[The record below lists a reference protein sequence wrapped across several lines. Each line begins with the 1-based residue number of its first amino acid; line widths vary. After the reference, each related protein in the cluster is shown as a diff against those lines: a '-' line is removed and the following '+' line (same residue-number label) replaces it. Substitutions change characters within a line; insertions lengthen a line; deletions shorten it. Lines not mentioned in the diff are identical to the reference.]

1 MQNGKVTRQLA
12 SFAPLLPDFFA
23 FCTEMALNG
32 IERRVH
38 CTHNISIATSRM
50 PIVPQASPR
59 ILLVEDTLSLAVVYQ
74 QYLIQAGYEVV
85 MAQCGQTALEVLQTQ
100 LVHLILLDLELPDM
114 DGMDILKQVTEQQL
128 PCAVVVITAHGSAD
142 VAVEAMRL
150 GAFDFLTKPF
160 DSKRLC
166 TTVHN
171 GLQHQQLRSLV
182 DQYRENFERQSFVG
196 FIGASM
202 PMQAVYRIIESA
214 APSKATVFI
223 TGESGTGKE
232 VCAEAIHKCSP
243 RKDQSFV
250 ALNCAAIPHDLMES
264 EIFGHMK
271 GAFTG
276 AVSDRKGA
284 ASLAD
289 GGTLFLDEI
298 CEMDLDL
305 QSKLLRFIQ
314 TGSFQKVGSGKT
326 ESVDV
331 RFVCATNRDPL
342 AEVKAGRFRED
353 LYYRLH
359 VIPLTLPPLRERG
372 EDILL
377 LARELLQRYAGEEGR
392 RFVDF
397 SPEAARVLLDYPW
410 PGNVRELQNVIRN
423 TVVLN
428 DGERVEVSMLP
439 PPLGLPMRTPVQS
452 VASSSMSIP
461 AEQLIREVRPLW
473 IVEKEAIEHAI
484 SECDG
489 NIPKAAALLEISPS
503 TIYRKKQA
511 WEEAGSL

>member
-1 MQNGKVTRQLA
+1 MLA
-12 SFAPLLPDFFA
+12 VSQ
-23 FCTEMALNG
+23 
-32 IERRVH
+32 
-38 CTHNISIATSRM
+38 STS
-50 PIVPQASPR
+50 R

-74 QYLIQAGYEVV
+74 QYLRQEGYEVV
-85 MAQCGQTALEVLQTQ
+85 MADCGQQALEILQSQ
-100 LVHLILLDLELPDM
+100 NVHLILLDLELPDM
-114 DGMDILKQVTEQQL
+114 DGMTILRQVTEQQL

-142 VAVEAMRL
+142 IAVEAMRC

-166 TTVHN
+166 ATARN
-171 GLQHQQLRSLV
+171 ALQHQQLSSLV
-182 DQYRENFERQSFVG
+182 AHYKENFERNSFAG

-232 VCAEAIHKCSP
+232 VCAEAIHKSSP
-243 RKDQSFV
+243 RREHPFV

-264 EIFGHMK
+264 EIFGHVK
-271 GAFTG
+271 GSFTG
-276 AVSDRKGA
+276 AVGDRKGA

-314 TGSFQKVGSGKT
+314 TGSFQKVGSGKM

-377 LARELLQRYAGEEGR
+377 LARELLSRYAREEGR
-392 RFVDF
+392 RFTDF
-397 SPEAARVLLDYPW
+397 SPEAVRLLLDYPW

-428 DGERVEVSMLP
+428 DGERVEVTMLP
-439 PPLGLPMRTPVQS
+439 PPLSNRGAIQMP
-452 VASSSMSIP
+452 P
-461 AEQLIREVRPLW
+461 ADNPIAVTAEAQPQPVRPLW

-484 SECDG
+484 RQCDG

-511 WEEAGSL
+511 WEDAGIV